1 MPIKAIGKK
10 LNENFLNKN
19 KEEKLKLYF
28 SYVLSTSELYNKILM
43 DCFEIKLNQVLQFG
57 LPRNDLLIKKNSNEM
72 PKQFIWMPTYSNNVS
87 SELYFDFLKKD
98 QLQILNDILKKN
110 DRYLTIKIHPLEYKI
125 PKVKFSNIEILDNYF
140 FIERS
145 IELYDYINKFDA
157 LITDFFFNS
166 N

>member
-1 MPIKAIGKK
+1 MIC
-10 LNENFLNKN
+10 
-19 KEEKLKLYF
+19 
-28 SYVLSTSELYNKILM
+28 LS
-43 DCFEIKLNQVLQFG
+43 
-57 LPRNDLLIKKNSNEM
+57 KKNSNEM

-157 LITDFFFNS
+157 LITDFSSIAIDFLVTEKPIFLVS
-166 N
+166 RSYSDSVDMRGFSGMAIKKFMKKFV